1 MIIAGGESMP
11 YHDRGDPKILVRMPA
26 AQIDRLRRYSADV
39 GRTMSDVVREAIERY
54 FADVDVPAYTPAPA
68 DGQMGIEDMPTE

>member
-1 MIIAGGESMP
+1 MP

-26 AQIDRLRRYSADV
+26 AKIERLRRYSADV
-39 GRTMSDVVREAIERY
+39 GRTVSDVVREAIDHY
-54 FADVDVPAYTPAPA
+54 FADAGVPEYAPLPA

>member
-1 MIIAGGESMP
+1 MP

-26 AQIDRLRRYSADV
+26 AQIDRLQRYSADV
-39 GRTMSDVVREAIERY
+39 GRTMSDVVREAIDRY

-68 DGQMGIEDMPTE
+68 DGQMAIEDMPPE